1 MVAAQIYE
9 IVFIPFQKTV
19 KFCFFWRKMGGS
31 WVGREHSECCLEGS
45 EHSEHSKCCLGG
57 LEHLEGL
64 GNGIFLGGGYRI
76 PSMMFSILIVA
87 WKAASIWSTSRPR
100 VLMMWPL

>member
-19 KFCFFWRKMGGS
+19 KFCFFWRKMGGKGALGALRALGALHRRLGALGVL
-31 WVGREHSECCLEGS
+31 VG
-45 EHSEHSKCCLGG
+45 LGG
-57 LEHLEGL
+57 
-64 GNGIFLGGGYRI
+64 GIFLGGGYRI
-76 PSMMFSILIVA
+76 PSMMFSILMVA

>member
-9 IVFIPFQKTV
+9 IVFIPFQKSV

-31 WVGREHSECCLEGS
+31 WVGREHSECCME
-45 EHSEHSKCCLGG
+45 G
-57 LEHLEGL
+57 LEHSVG
-64 GNGIFLGGGYRI
+64 LGGGMGFFEGGYRM

>member
-19 KFCFFWRKMGGS
+19 KFCFFWRKMGGKGALG
-31 WVGREHSECCLEGS
+31 VLLGRLGA
-45 EHSEHSKCCLGG
+45 LGG
-57 LEHLEGL
+57 FG
-64 GNGIFLGGGYRI
+64 GWDFFRGGYRM
-76 PSMMFSILIVA
+76 PSMMFSILMVA

>member
-31 WVGREHSECCLEGS
+31 WVGREHLEGLEHSEHSEQSECCLEGL
-45 EHSEHSKCCLGG
+45 EHSVGFWGG
-57 LEHLEGL
+57 KWDFFRGA
-64 GNGIFLGGGYRI
+64 IAY
-76 PSMMFSILIVA
+76 
-87 WKAASIWSTSRPR
+87 PR
-100 VLMMWPL
+100 

>member
-9 IVFIPFQKTV
+9 IVFIPFQKSV

-31 WVGREHSECCLEGS
+31 WVGREHSE
-45 EHSEHSKCCLGG
+45 HSEHSKCCLGG

-64 GNGIFLGGGYRI
+64 GDGIFLGGAIAY
-76 PSMMFSILIVA
+76 LQ
-87 WKAASIWSTSRPR
+87 
-100 VLMMWPL
+100 

>member
-19 KFCFFWRKMGGS
+19 KFCFFWRKMGGT
-31 WVGREHSECCLEGS
+31 WVGREHLEHLEGS
-45 EHSEHSKCCLGG
+45 EHLEHS
-57 LEHLEGL
+57 EHLEGL
-64 GNGIFLGGGYRI
+64 GVVFFGGGYRM
-76 PSMMFSILIVA
+76 PSMMFSILMVA

>member
-31 WVGREHSECCLEGS
+31 WVGREYS
-45 EHSEHSKCCLGG
+45 EHSEGLEHSEHCLEG

-64 GNGIFLGGGYRI
+64 GVIVFGGGTVHYRH
-76 PSMMFSILIVA
+76 SICAYL
-87 WKAASIWSTSRPR
+87 R
-100 VLMMWPL
+100 

>member
-31 WVGREHSECCLEGS
+31 WVGREHSECCLE
-45 EHSEHSKCCLGG
+45 HSEHLECCLEG
-57 LEHLEGL
+57 LEHSVGL
-64 GNGIFLGGGYRI
+64 GGKWDFFRGAIACLR
-76 PSMMFSILIVA
+76 
-87 WKAASIWSTSRPR
+87 
-100 VLMMWPL
+100 

>member
-31 WVGREHSECCLEGS
+31 WVGREHSKHSEHSECCLE
-45 EHSEHSKCCLGG
+45 G

-64 GNGIFLGGGYRI
+64 GDGF
-76 PSMMFSILIVA
+76 F
-87 WKAASIWSTSRPR
+87 
-100 VLMMWPL
+100 

>member
-19 KFCFFWRKMGGS
+19 KFCFFWWKMGGS

-45 EHSEHSKCCLGG
+45 EHLEG
-57 LEHLEGL
+57 LEHSVGL
-64 GNGIFLGGGYRI
+64 GDGIF
-76 PSMMFSILIVA
+76 
-87 WKAASIWSTSRPR
+87 
-100 VLMMWPL
+100 

>member
-31 WVGREHSECCLEGS
+31 WVGREHSEHFEKS
-45 EHSEHSKCCLGG
+45 ECS
-57 LEHLEGL
+57 
-64 GNGIFLGGGYRI
+64 
-76 PSMMFSILIVA
+76 
-87 WKAASIWSTSRPR
+87 STRW
-100 VLMMWPL
+100 VWGMEFF

>member
-9 IVFIPFQKTV
+9 IVFIPFQKSV

-31 WVGREHSECCLEGS
+31 WVGREHSEHLEGL
-45 EHSEHSKCCLGG
+45 EHSEHCLEG

-64 GNGIFLGGGYRI
+64 GV
-76 PSMMFSILIVA
+76 IV
-87 WKAASIWSTSRPR
+87 
-100 VLMMWPL
+100 

>member
-19 KFCFFWRKMGGS
+19 KFCFFWRKIGGS
-31 WVGREHSECCLEGS
+31 WVGREHSEHLEGLEHSECCLEG
-45 EHSEHSKCCLGG
+45 
-57 LEHLEGL
+57 LEYLEGL
-64 GNGIFLGGGYRI
+64 GDGIFLGGGYRI
-76 PSMMFSILIVA
+76 PSMMFSILMVA

>member
-31 WVGREHSECCLEGS
+31 WVGREHS
-45 EHSEHSKCCLGG
+45 KCCLGG

-64 GNGIFLGGGYRI
+64 GDGIFLGGGYRI

>member
-19 KFCFFWRKMGGS
+19 KFCFFWWKMGGS
-31 WVGREHSECCLEGS
+31 WVGREHSECL
-45 EHSEHSKCCLGG
+45 EHSEKS
-57 LEHLEGL
+57 EHLEKSECLEHSEGL
-64 GNGIFLGGGYRI
+64 GDGILFFSGGYRM
-76 PSMMFSILIVA
+76 PSMMFSILMVA